1 MNYRHRNTGTFLLF
15 LLALGA
21 APGFAAELAPHQ
33 QALRE
38 IYEELVEIDT
48 THSVGDTQ
56 RAAEAMGARLRAAGF
71 PSDDIHVLNPA
82 PRKGNLVARL
92 HGTGARRPI
101 LLLAHLD
108 VVEAPREDWTT
119 DPFTLV
125 EKDGYF
131 YGRGT
136 ADIKSM
142 AAIFVTNLIRY
153 RHEGYRPERDIIVL
167 LEADEETDAR
177 HGMRWM
183 LANHRDLIDAELAI
197 NEGGG
202 GAYRGERYL
211 YNAVEASQKIY
222 YSYNLEVRNKGGHS
236 SLPVRENAITQLASA
251 LVRLG
256 RFEFPVRLDEV
267 NRLYFERM
275 SKMVSQPLAGDMA
288 AIAAGSLKPP
298 RIARVAE
305 ANPYYNA
312 RLRTTCVATM
322 LEGGHADNAL
332 PQLARARVNCRVLP
346 GETEASVRATLAD
359 IIDDERVTI
368 SDAGYEFTPS
378 PASPLTPE
386 IMGAVEAVTAEL
398 WPGVPVLPIMSTGAT
413 DSLYLRNAGIAAY
426 GTSGIFMDID
436 DNRAHGRDER
446 VRVRSLYEGQEYLY
460 RLVKRLAGGR
470 DAGNAP
476 APQAAR

>member
-1 MNYRHRNTGTFLLF
+1 MSYRNRNTGTLL
-15 LLALGA
+15 LLLTLFATPAL
-21 APGFAAELAPHQ
+21 AAELAPHQ
-33 QALRE
+33 QVLRE
-38 IYEELVEIDT
+38 IYRELVEIDT

-56 RAAEAMGARLRAAGF
+56 RAAEAMGARLRSAGF

-82 PRKGNLVARL
+82 PRKGNLVAHY
-92 HGTGARRPI
+92 HGTGKRRPI

-108 VVEAPREDWTT
+108 VVEAPREDWAT

-142 AAIFVTNLIRY
+142 AAIFVANLIRY
-153 RHEGYRPERDIIVL
+153 RQEGYQPDRDIIVL
-167 LEADEETDAR
+167 LEADEETDAE
-177 HGMRWM
+177 HGMRWL
-183 LANHRDLIDAELAI
+183 LANHRDLIDAEMAI
-197 NEGGG
+197 NEGG

-236 SLPVRENAITQLASA
+236 SLPVAENAITRLARG
-251 LVRLG
+251 LVRLANY
-256 RFEFPVRLDEV
+256 EFPVRIDEV

-275 SKMVSQPLAGDMA
+275 SKMVSQPISGDMA

-298 RIARVAE
+298 RIARIAE

-346 GETEASVRATLAD
+346 GETEASVRSTLVD
-359 IIDDERVTI
+359 VIDDEQITI
-368 SDAGYEFTPS
+368 SDAGFEFTPS

-386 IMGAVEAVTAEL
+386 IMGAIEAVTAEL

-426 GTSGIFMDID
+426 GTSGIFMDLD

-470 DAGNAP
+470 DAANAP

>member
-1 MNYRHRNTGTFLLF
+1 MFTRKRIGCIVTALLTLF
-15 LLALGA
+15 VLPARSTDLTA
-21 APGFAAELAPHQ
+21 HQ
-33 QALRE
+33 QLLRE
-38 IYEELVEIDT
+38 TYEELVEIDT
-48 THSVGDTQ
+48 THSVGDTKK
-56 RAAEAMGARLRAAGF
+56 AAVAMAARLRAAGF
-71 PSDDIHVLNPA
+71 PSDDLHVLSPA
-82 PRKGNLVARL
+82 PRKGNLVAHY
-92 HGTGARRPI
+92 HGTGQRKPI

-108 VVEAPREDWTT
+108 VVEARREDWTT

-142 AAIFVTNLIRY
+142 GAIFVTNLIRY
-153 RHEGYRPERDIIVL
+153 RQEGYRPERDIIVL
-167 LEADEETDAR
+167 LEADEETNAE
-177 HGMRWM
+177 HGMRWL
-183 LANHRDLIDAELAI
+183 LANHRDLIDAEIAL

-202 GAYRGERYL
+202 GAYRGDRYL

-236 SLPVRENAITQLASA
+236 SLPVKENAITRLSRA
-251 LVRLG
+251 LVRLDNL
-256 RFEFPVRLDEV
+256 EFPVHIDEV

-275 SKMVSQPLAGDMA
+275 STMVSQPVAGDMA
-288 AIAAGSLKPP
+288 AIASGSRKPQ
-298 RIARVAE
+298 RIARIAE

-346 GETEASVRATLAD
+346 GETEASVRASLAD
-359 IIDDERVTI
+359 AIDDDEVTI
-368 SDAGYEFTPS
+368 TDAGFEFLPS

-426 GTSGIFMDID
+426 GTSGIFMDIE

-460 RLVKRLAGGR
+460 RLVKRLAGG
-470 DAGNAP
+470 
-476 APQAAR
+476 Q